1 MVEVV
6 GVRFR
11 DAGHIY
17 YYAPGKTN
25 IFIMIKSWS
34 SHSRR
39 TRLRQWQFQK

>member
-17 YYAPGKTN
+17 YYAPGNKEYLSL
-25 IFIMIKSWS
+25 IHI
-34 SHSRR
+34 
-39 TRLRQWQFQK
+39 